1 MHSIGGLILLI
12 GALVTV
18 PVFVVPFYPQDASFI
33 PAFIIPGAAAIALG
47 ALIRSRVSAEE
58 RVSEWQS
65 QLVKGSLPVLLTWC
79 FAILLGALPF
89 TLGGQLNF
97 LLSLFES
104 VSGWTTT
111 GLTVADVTVMPRIF
125 LFHRSFMQYCG
136 GLGFVLMMLLMVQ
149 SKQSV
154 TLFNAEGHPDR
165 LMPSLKKTARIIF
178 FLYAGCLIA
187 GAAAYIIS
195 GMEAFDAVCHAMSA
209 ISTAGFSTRA
219 GSIGEYNSVPAE
231 IITIVLMIT
240 GATNFAVLLLLV
252 QRKFKQFFKVSEQ
265 RFMLAMTA
273 ACTAVAAFSL
283 VKDAGFGIGGGLIE
297 GLFGVVTTFSTTGY
311 ATMDYS
317 KWPPLA
323 LGIIILMMFV
333 GGGTGSTAGGIKLSR
348 AYLLIRI
355 TRAYIRRR
363 LSPSHKI
370 SIPSYYRV
378 QGETPI
384 NDEVINDVFGFV
396 SIYVG
401 VFITGALL
409 ITQTAGCPLFDAM
422 FEFASALGTVGIS
435 NGLTNPGTDAGTLI
449 IEMVGM
455 ILGRLEVFIVFVGV
469 YSGVKAVRRRVGKG

>member
-1 MHSIGGLILLI
+1 MHNIGGLILLI
-12 GALVTV
+12 GALVIA
-18 PVFVVPFYPQDASFI
+18 PVVVVPFYPQDVTFI
-33 PAFIIPGAAAIALG
+33 PAFVIPGAAAVGLG
-47 ALIRSRVSAEE
+47 LFIRSRVSAEV
-58 RVSEWQS
+58 RINEWQS
-65 QLVKGSLPVLLTWC
+65 QLAKGSLPVLFTWC

-89 TLGGQLNF
+89 TLGGQLN
-97 LLSLFES
+97 LILSLFES

-111 GLTVADVTVMPRIF
+111 GLTVADVTNMPHIF

-136 GLGFVLMMLLMVQ
+136 GLGFVIMMLLMVQ

-165 LMPSLKKTARIIF
+165 LMPSLIKTARAIF
-178 FLYAGCLIA
+178 LLYTGCLAA
-187 GAAAYIIS
+187 GTSAYVIF
-195 GMEAFDAVCHAMSA
+195 GMDLFDALCHAMSA
-209 ISTAGFSTRA
+209 VSTAGFSTRA
-219 GSIGEYNSVPAE
+219 GSIGEYNSVPIE
-231 IITIVLMIT
+231 VITFILMVI
-240 GATNFAVLLLLV
+240 GATNFAVLLLVV

-265 RFMLAMTA
+265 RFMLVMI
-273 ACTAVAAFSL
+273 AVSTFIAAFSL
-283 VKDAGFGIGGGLIE
+283 IKDAGLGIVDALTE
-297 GLFGVVTTFSTTGY
+297 GLFGIVTTFSTTGY

-323 LGIIILMMFV
+323 LGIIILMMFI

-355 TRAYIRRR
+355 TRANIRKR

-384 NDEVINDVFGFV
+384 DDELIKDVFGFV
-396 SIYVG
+396 SIYIG
-401 VFITGALL
+401 VFIIGALL

-435 NGLTNPGTDAGTLI
+435 NGLTNPGTDIGTLI
-449 IEMVGM
+449 IEMIGM

-469 YSGVKAVRRRVGKG
+469 YSGVKAVRKRMG